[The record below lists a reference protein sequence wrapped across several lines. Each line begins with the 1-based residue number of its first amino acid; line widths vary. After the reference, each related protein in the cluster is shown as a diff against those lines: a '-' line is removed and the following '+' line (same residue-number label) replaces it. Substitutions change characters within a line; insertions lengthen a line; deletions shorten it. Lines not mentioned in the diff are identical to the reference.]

1 MANNITTYLENKL
14 LEHSVGKAPYTMPT
28 TYVGLFINS
37 PTVNYLTPNSITGTE
52 VGQTNGYER
61 KLISWNSASS
71 GTISNSTDVTWTST
85 GPAFIAQDEELVQ
98 EFDVNQVGRYF
109 RINQVP

>member
-1 MANNITTYLENKL
+1 MRMSVFLGRKYQLE
-14 LEHSVGKAPYTMPT
+14 A
-28 TYVGLFINS
+28 
-37 PTVNYLTPNSITGTE
+37 
-52 VGQTNGYER
+52 
-61 KLISWNSASS
+61 
-71 GTISNSTDVTWTST
+71 STDLNTWTST